1 MKKIT
6 VPLVF
11 ENCFTEDEIQKI
23 LDLQNIYRLQSSKI
37 IGEDMKEFKDY
48 RISQNFWIPK
58 NILKYKWIY
67 DRFLHYISIANK
79 EYKFDLSIILD
90 DIQFT
95 VYKSSEN
102 GNYSWHDDIIIDNT
116 NTMRKLSLSV
126 QLSDTD
132 EYEGGEFEIVTGGHN
147 NFIAPKKIGTIII
160 FPSFLVHRV
169 KPVTNGERISLV
181 FWIDGPDFK

>member
-1 MKKIT
+1 MKRIT
-6 VPLVF
+6 EPLVF
-11 ENCFTEDEIQKI
+11 ENCFTKDEIQKI
-23 LDLQNIYRLQSSKI
+23 LDLQNIYQLQSSKI
-37 IGEDMKEFKDY
+37 ISDHNKDLKEY
-48 RISQNFWIPK
+48 RISKNFWIPK
-58 NILKYKWIY
+58 NIVEHKWIY
-67 DRFLHYISIANK
+67 DRLLRYISIANK
-79 EYKFDLSIILD
+79 EYKFDLSVIID

-102 GNYSWHDDIIIDNT
+102 GNYSWHDDIISDNT

-126 QLSDTD
+126 QLSDSH
-132 EYEGGEFEIVTGGHN
+132 EYEGGEFEIVKGFS
-147 NFIAPKKIGTIII
+147 NFIAPKKLGTVII